1 MNYMQLIPEPY
12 EHMKT
17 VQPDVDMDIEFI
29 DEETGDPFTLS
40 LPIGVNFFWPDA

>member
-1 MNYMQLIPEPY
+1 
-12 EHMKT
+12 MKT